1 MPPLSLF
8 ESAEEYWATLWHE
21 TACHATVHPRRL
33 NRESIKE
40 AAPFGSATYSAEEI
54 VAEMTAAYLCGITRI
69 ENRTIDNA
77 AAYIAGWIKQ
87 LRDQRKL
94 IIHAAAQAQ
103 RACDYILNVKA

>member
-1 MPPLSLF
+1 M
-8 ESAEEYWATLWHE
+8 
-21 TACHATVHPRRL
+21 VGHPQRL

-54 VAEMTAAYLCGITRI
+54 VAEMTAAYLCGITGI
-69 ENRTIDNA
+69 ENRTIDNS